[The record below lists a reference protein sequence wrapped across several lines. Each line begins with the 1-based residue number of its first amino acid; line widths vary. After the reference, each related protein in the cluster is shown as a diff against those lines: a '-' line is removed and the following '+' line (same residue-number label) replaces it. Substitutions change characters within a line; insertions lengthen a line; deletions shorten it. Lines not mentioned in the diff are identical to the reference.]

1 MPKVLASKKKTVPRR
16 LVRLVF
22 ILLFIS
28 AAAFVWSFYNLRVT
42 ANKMNR
48 IAEGALQNGQNTENP
63 QALLDKISRL
73 ILLPQNERP
82 SIATINNVAQ
92 LQKNWPFYENARNG
106 DVLLIYFQAKKAY
119 IYDPEKNMI
128 INMGSVDVMAAP
140 VLSASSTTSTP

>member
-1 MPKVLASKKKTVPRR
+1 
-16 LVRLVF
+16 
-22 ILLFIS
+22 
-28 AAAFVWSFYNLRVT
+28 
-42 ANKMNR
+42 MNR

>member
-1 MPKVLASKKKTVPRR
+1 
-16 LVRLVF
+16 
-22 ILLFIS
+22 
-28 AAAFVWSFYNLRVT
+28 
-42 ANKMNR
+42 MNR

-92 LQKNWPFYENARNG
+92 LQKNWPFYE